1 MIEKD
6 NEAITGGQNNH
17 AEFALPVAEEPPV
30 NVRVEG
36 ANQPPTPSNCAV
48 VCGKVPGVLAST
60 AKFSAS
66 AAVSTAN
73 TGIGQGLLLA
83 LIAGIPALT
92 LSGAI
97 EGDPNPAYA
106 ATGAT
111 LAFLWLAVMAS
122 KPVENT
128 RGAQC
133 ISDTWSQ
140 RSAATRA
147 LVSTGVTTA
156 AVLGATIFVE
166 HMKDPNSPVQAL
178 SGSQQIAA
186 AATAGGMAARYLGAG
201 LFSVGKSCVEN
212 IKWCMEPAEKPANQ
226 EEYQVLPSSPA

>member
-6 NEAITGGQNNH
+6 NEAIKHDDQPGSQDNPG
-17 AEFALPVAEEPPV
+17 AELAL
-30 NVRVEG
+30 NVTVEG

-111 LAFLWLAVMAS
+111 LAFLLLAVMAS
-122 KPVENT
+122 KPLEHT
-128 RGAQC
+128 QGAKC

-140 RSAATRA
+140 RSAATQA
-147 LVSTGVTTA
+147 FVSTGVATA
-156 AVLGATIFVE
+156 AVLGTTILVE

-186 AATAGGMAARYLGAG
+186 AATAGGMAARYVGAG

-212 IKWCMEPAEKPANQ
+212 IKWCMKPAEESANQ
-226 EEYQVLPSSPA
+226 EGYQSLPSGSA